1 MGFWFSDRLRF
12 NFKAFAR
19 RDLYMTE
26 ERAVML
32 VKKSDLF
39 REIQL
44 SERFLYQN
52 EVLML
57 RF

>member
-12 NFKAFAR
+12 NFKAFAW